1 MKLQLLK
8 RTTHAIDD
16 EIATIEKNNT
26 WELVDQP
33 ELVAKGYSQQ
43 PGVDFN
49 ETFAPVA
56 HMETIRT
63 VLAVAAQMELQ
74 VFQLD
79 VKAAFLSGELEEE
92 VYVKQP
98 PSYVHKG
105 KEDKVYH
112 LKKALYELKQALRA
126 QTSKL
131 DSYFQQN
138 GFQRSPSE
146 PLLYVKKK
154 GIKDFLLV
162 CLYVDNLIYVGKNP
176 EMVAK
181 FKEAIMKEYEMTNLG
196 PMKYFLGIQVRQCKG
211 EIFISQE
218 KYFEDLLIRFQMNN
232 CKLVSTPMAFNEKV
246 HSNDGAKKV
255 DARNYQSL
263 VGSLIY
269 LTNTRPDI
277 VQTVSL
283 ISRFMNEPSKIHLTA
298 AIRILC
304 YLKGTKNLAS
314 NM

>member
-1 MKLQLLK
+1 
-8 RTTHAIDD
+8 
-16 EIATIEKNNT
+16 
-26 WELVDQP
+26 
-33 ELVAKGYSQQ
+33 
-43 PGVDFN
+43 
-49 ETFAPVA
+49 
-56 HMETIRT
+56 
-63 VLAVAAQMELQ
+63 
-74 VFQLD
+74 
-79 VKAAFLSGELEEE
+79 
-92 VYVKQP
+92 
-98 PSYVHKG
+98 
-105 KEDKVYH
+105 
-112 LKKALYELKQALRA
+112 
-126 QTSKL
+126 
-131 DSYFQQN
+131 
-138 GFQRSPSE
+138 
-146 PLLYVKKK
+146 
-154 GIKDFLLV
+154 
-162 CLYVDNLIYVGKNP
+162 
-176 EMVAK
+176 MVAK
-181 FKEAIMKEYEMTNLG
+181 FKEAIMEEYEMTNLG

-232 CKLVSTPMAFNEKV
+232 CKLVSTPVAFNEKV

-314 NM
+314 YM